1 MPPQLPL
8 AYKARGAVTSTAKLL
23 TSYGNA
29 SEAERLQ
36 PTRRMQRVAM
46 LSAALQPSQYARLL
60 GASGPRNQPGG
71 CCIQYPRSICF
82 VSCATWGSRCI
93 HWNKGCC
100 SWRLALSNLPPHV
113 RLDISSVAAL
123 QAALHQHLKTRCIR
137 VWLLLVCDFER
148 SVFGAPEPAPRVF
161 HFGPSCIAKA
171 QRSLSVNSASSGLV
185 CYCYCAL
192 TCHRLQD
199 SSACRGF
206 PAMVSCAEEAARKS
220 KSGRFSLSEMQMTKA
235 GVYASKEEGGR
246 LRLQLPST
254 GLSVQTTEQN

>member
-1 MPPQLPL
+1 MDAAYNIL
-8 AYKARGAVTSTAKLL
+8 AVSVSSRVQHGGADAFIGTKAAAVGGWLSATF
-23 TSYGNA
+23 
-29 SEAERLQ
+29 
-36 PTRRMQRVAM
+36 RRM
-46 LSAALQPSQYARLL
+46 
-60 GASGPRNQPGG
+60 
-71 CCIQYPRSICF
+71 F
-82 VSCATWGSRCI
+82 
-93 HWNKGCC
+93 
-100 SWRLALSNLPPHV
+100 ALS
-113 RLDISSVAAL
+113 SV
-123 QAALHQHLKTRCIR
+123 ALHQHLKTRCIR

-148 SVFGAPEPAPRVF
+148 SVFGAPEPAAQPAPRVF

-220 KSGRFSLSEMQMTKA
+220 EGGRFSLSEMQMTKA

-254 GLSVQTTEQN
+254 GLSVQTTEPN